1 MDEPG
6 PYDVWRVRVS
16 FRADRGGDAWGAR
29 DVVFAFD
36 SLDPGSPEHEA
47 LMTLWRK
54 ASEVALARAQAEGI
68 KELGTW

>member
-1 MDEPG
+1 MDEAG

-36 SLDPGSPEHEA
+36 LLAPGSVEHEA
-47 LMTLWRK
+47 LMTLWRR
-54 ASEVALARAQAEGI
+54 ASEDALARARIAGTG
-68 KELGTW
+68 ELGTW